1 MSMDTQYAEMKQ
13 FHNAL
18 ATFNEH
24 LSRSMRD
31 LTKQHEDISSLW
43 QDEMRRAYDHH
54 WKPLDQTMRRYLQKQ
69 GPAYLQF
76 LQKKL
81 RYMEGYLHN

>member
-24 LSRSMRD
+24 LNHSMRD
-31 LTKQHEDISSLW
+31 LAKMHEEVSPLW
-43 QDEMRRAYDHH
+43 QDEMRHTYDNH
-54 WKPLDQTMRRYLQKQ
+54 WNPLNHKMRRYLQKQ
-69 GPAYLQF
+69 GPTYLEF
-76 LQKKL
+76 LRKKL
-81 RYMEGYLHN
+81 RYMEGYLHR

>member
-1 MSMDTQYAEMKQ
+1 MSMDTQYAEMRQ
-13 FHNAL
+13 FYNAL

-24 LSRSMRD
+24 LSHSIRE
-31 LTKQHEDISSLW
+31 LTKLHEEVNPQW
-43 QDEMRRAYDHH
+43 QDQMRHTYDQH
-54 WKPLDQTMRRYLQKQ
+54 WNPLDQTMRRYLQKQ

-81 RYMEGYLHN
+81 RYMDGYLHN

>member
-13 FHNAL
+13 FRNAL

-24 LSRSMRD
+24 LSHSMRD
-31 LTKQHEDISSLW
+31 LTKEHEDISSLW
-43 QDEMRRAYDHH
+43 QDEMRHTYDHH
-54 WKPLDQTMRRYLQKQ
+54 WNPLDQKMRRYLQKQ
-69 GPAYLQF
+69 GPAYLEF